1 MLVAVDETMAM
12 SMRGTLR
19 RESASSDGW
28 SGGHSAWMLLVV
40 ALASGC
46 AKDPILTYDSPAP
59 AQVLSTVD
67 AAGVDDGRARFRE
80 LFCQSFDSIGAP
92 QDGKP
97 ACSDYLHRLVDEPA
111 PGTHATAAPVPL
123 ASVRFIVVP
132 GFMGDAAPSGMR
144 AMGTGIDRLAG
155 KGYRIE
161 YVKVSGGGG
170 GGYNGEQIAAF
181 FRDRN
186 FSEQEKLVVI
196 GYSKG
201 TIDLLHFLVAHP
213 DLARHVDAMVSYA
226 GAVNGSALAEVF
238 PQILIDTAI
247 ALGGSDPGD
256 EAGFRALKPSVQM
269 PWLAAN
275 PLPTH
280 IKYFSLVSFTDRENV
295 SGVLTDGYDRL
306 SQINPRNDGQLIF
319 YDQVLPRSTLL
330 GYANADHWAVA
341 LAFSEKSPTM
351 ASTVVTR
358 NVFPREALLE
368 AVLLYVRENL

>member
-1 MLVAVDETMAM
+1 MRQEWAARGEGRLTWALLLAVLV
-12 SMRGTLR
+12 G
-19 RESASSDGW
+19 
-28 SGGHSAWMLLVV
+28 
-40 ALASGC
+40 GC
-46 AKDPILTYDSPAP
+46 AKDPILTYESPAP
-59 AQVLSTVD
+59 AQALGTIE
-67 AAGVDDGRARFRE
+67 AAGIEDGRARFRQ
-80 LFCQSFDSIGAP
+80 LFCRSFAAVGAP
-92 QDGKP
+92 EGGKP

-111 PGTHATAAPVPL
+111 GGAQPTGAPLAL

-144 AMGTGIDRLAG
+144 ALGTGIDRLAA

-161 YVKVSGGGG
+161 YIKVSGGGG
-170 GGYNGEQIAAF
+170 GGYNAEQIAAF
-181 FRDRN
+181 FRDRS
-186 FSEQEKLVVI
+186 FSEQDKLVLV

-201 TIDLLHFLVAHP
+201 TIDILHFLVDHP
-213 DLARHVDAMVSYA
+213 ELARHVDALVSYA

-247 ALGGSDPGD
+247 VLGGSDPGD
-256 EAGFRALKPSVQM
+256 SAGFHALKPSVQM
-269 PWLAAN
+269 SWLAAN

-280 IKYFSLVSFTDRENV
+280 IKYFSLVSYTDRENV

-306 SQINPRNDGQLIF
+306 SQINPKNDGQLIF

-330 GYANADHWAVA
+330 GYANADHWAIA

-368 AVLLYVRENL
+368 AVLLYVREKL